1 MIKLKQLD
9 LRNCQLQILDK
20 PLFENLINLEAL
32 FLSHNT
38 IIDILPSSFD
48 LKNLR
53 HLDLSY
59 NNHKFNGTELL
70 PTTDPFWDLINGMKL
85 HKFPFKNLNKLQHLD
100 LSYSTI
106 YSTSFIELMFLPSS
120 LKRLSLCYTEL
131 PAFSEM
137 MVNSESN
144 LAWLDISG
152 NQRLSVN
159 LNANFFNLV
168 KDSLEIL
175 FLRNAHIESLE
186 WTAPLVNL
194 KVLSLYNNIINTVD
208 STSFSHMPNLIEL
221 DLEMNF
227 LSNWYNRIFAQN
239 QHLKMLNL
247 RKNKLNILSQDMK
260 QDFLN
265 VDILGIG
272 NNEFECSCVL
282 QEFFEEIFEAT
293 RRANMSEF
301 IEQEEQLIAYD
312 EDIKSSTLSSVSI
325 SMVIPNFRT
334 VLRPEYDIISRIYKK
349 YYARVEKSA
358 EILRKIK
365 PEAKMTLKKRLQ
377 STQNQDY
384 SKTKL
389 FDYNSKDYHC
399 INATMKIRIPI
410 IDLEDICL
418 ESNNIVGNQPS
429 SYLQG
434 NNDKVVIFIISFS
447 TLFILALAI
456 GVSYWKWW
464 YLRYFFMLCKN
475 SMVLTFIKDNGQK
488 QSIAGSDGNINEE
501 NDDLEKTCYDVFVS
515 YCDQNRNWVLDQL
528 LPNIEKR
535 DEIQVCLHERD
546 FQVRHHLGFY

>member
-1 MIKLKQLD
+1 MTKLKQLD
-9 LRNCQLQILDK
+9 MRNCRLRILDK

-38 IIDILPSSFD
+38 ITEIMPSSFD
-48 LKNLR
+48 LQNLQ
-53 HLDLSY
+53 HLDISY
-59 NNHKFNGTELL
+59 NNHEFNGTELL

-85 HKFPFKNLNKLQHLD
+85 HQFPFKNLNKLQHLD

-106 YSTSFIELMFLPSS
+106 YSTSFIELMFLPSC

-137 MVNSESN
+137 MMNSESN

-152 NQRLSVN
+152 NQRLSTN
-159 LNANFFNLV
+159 LNGNFFNHV
-168 KDSLEIL
+168 SDSLEIL

-186 WTAPLVNL
+186 WTATLVNL

-239 QHLKMLNL
+239 QHLKILNL

-282 QEFFEEIFEAT
+282 QEFFDEIFEAT
-293 RRANMSEF
+293 RKANMSEL
-301 IEQEEQLIAYD
+301 IEQEEHKITND
-312 EDIKSSTLSSVSI
+312 EEFTSTTSNSVSI
-325 SMVIPNFRT
+325 ALVVPNFRT
-334 VLRPEYDIISRIYKK
+334 VLRPEYDIISRIYKN

-358 EILRKIK
+358 EILNSKT
-365 PEAKMTLKKRLQ
+365 PEARMSLKKSISISFMLY
-377 STQNQDY
+377 STQKQEA
-384 SKTKL
+384 SKTKI

-418 ESNNIVGNQPS
+418 ESNNIVSSQP

-434 NNDKVVIFIISFS
+434 NNDRAIIFIISFS

-475 SMVLTFIKDNGQK
+475 SMILTFIKDNGQK
-488 QSIAGSDGNINEE
+488 QSIANSDVNINED
-501 NDDLEKTCYDVFVS
+501 NDDLEKNCYDVFVS

-546 FQVRHHLGFY
+546 FQVRH

>member
-1 MIKLKQLD
+1 MTKLKQLD
-9 LRNCQLQILDK
+9 LRNCRLQILDK
-20 PLFENLINLEAL
+20 PLFEDLINLESL

-38 IIDILPSSFD
+38 IIEILPSSFE
-48 LKNLR
+48 LMNLR
-53 HLDLSY
+53 HLDISY
-59 NNHKFNGTELL
+59 NNHEFNGTELL

-85 HKFPFKNLNKLQHLD
+85 HQFPFKNLNKLQHLD
-100 LSYSTI
+100 MSYSTI

-137 MVNSESN
+137 MVNKETN

-152 NQRLSVN
+152 NQRLSSN
-159 LNANFFNLV
+159 LNGNFFNLV
-168 KDSLEIL
+168 RDSLEIL
-175 FLRNAHIESLE
+175 FVRNAHIESLE

-208 STSFSHMPNLIEL
+208 STSFSHMPKLIEL

-239 QHLKMLNL
+239 QHLRMLNL

-272 NNEFECSCVL
+272 NNEFECSCAL
-282 QEFFEEIFEAT
+282 QEFFEETFEAT
-293 RRANMSEF
+293 RRANMSDL
-301 IEQEEQLIAYD
+301 IEQEELFSTDD
-312 EDIKSSTLSSVSI
+312 EDYKASTSSSTSVGI
-325 SMVIPNFRT
+325 VVPTFRI
-334 VLRPEYDIISRIYKK
+334 VLRPEYDIISRIYKN

-358 EILRKIK
+358 EILRSKH
-365 PEAKMTLKKRLQ
+365 PEVKLTSMKSVSYSFMLQ
-377 STQNQDY
+377 STQMHDTL
-384 SKTKL
+384 KTKL

-399 INATMKIRIPI
+399 INATMKIRVPI

-418 ESNNIVGNQPS
+418 EPNNIVSSQP

-434 NNDKVVIFIISFS
+434 SNDKVVIFIISFS
-447 TLFILALAI
+447 TLFIFALAI

-488 QSIAGSDGNINEE
+488 QSIASSDVNINEDD
-501 NDDLEKTCYDVFVS
+501 DDLEKICYDVFVS
-515 YCDQNRNWVLDQL
+515 YCEQNRNWVLDQL

-546 FQVRHHLGFY
+546 FQVSH